1 MRFFHWIFLCWWMS
15 YCIGRILSL
24 SEIVFVLKQKDLS
37 LKSFNIN
44 ECFLIQGESL
54 FIANEDVKILVNW
67 YSLNPSINVDE
78 WAHNVMC
85 RVNEKLFY
93 FTYYIIIREHWY
105 IKRDEYRFFLVSMFV
120 YEDWFFFFHV
130 ILNWKDN
137 K

>member
-1 MRFFHWIFLCWWMS
+1 MRFFHWIFLCWWMP

-78 WAHNVMC
+78 WAHKVMC
-85 RVNEKLFY
+85 CVNEKLFS
-93 FTYYIIIREHWY
+93 FTYYIVIREHWY
-105 IKRDEYRFFLVSMFV
+105 IERDEYRFFLVSMFV